1 MSGNFQNYSEEM
13 NLWKN
18 ISGICRTYIVLVMM
32 EENNIQEIKK
42 KADSFESQYTNLK
55 QEFKDYI
62 ESSRKNEAKIQ
73 QEIKKDFVKR
83 LLVVADSFDRISK
96 QNNDAHCDVVRK
108 YSENIKENVDVI
120 YNQLLSAAALTPIDP
135 EAGDEFDANKHM
147 AVGLEYSIV
156 YPENSVIRTVRKGY
170 SSENNVVRPCEII
183 VSKRPIGVNIMKLG
197 SWNRFL
203 RWINPSKY
211 LLKELNENIIEL
223 EGLQKE
229 NIEKLTRDLNSLS
242 NSLIGLEEKIV
253 SIEQNVLQQDN
264 ANVNIDQCQVN
275 KSYETHNNNS
285 SVREI
290 DDVE

>member
-1 MSGNFQNYSEEM
+1 
-13 NLWKN
+13 
-18 ISGICRTYIVLVMM
+18 M

-96 QNNDAHCDVVRK
+96 LNDDEHCDVVKK
-108 YSENIKENVDVI
+108 YSENINENIDVL
-120 YNQLLSAAALTPIDP
+120 YNQLLYAAALTPIDP

-156 YPENSVIRTVRKGY
+156 YPENSVIRTIRKGY
-170 SSENNVVRPCEII
+170 SSENSVVRPCEII
-183 VSKRPIGVNIMKLG
+183 VSKRPIEVNIMKPSL
-197 SWNRFL
+197 WNRFL

-211 LLKELNENIIEL
+211 LLRELNEKIIEL
-223 EGLQKE
+223 EVLQKK
-229 NIEKLTRDLNSLS
+229 NIEKLAQDLNSLN
-242 NSLIGLEEKIV
+242 NSIMGLEEKIV
-253 SIEQNVLQQDN
+253 SIEHNGLQQGN
-264 ANVNIDQCQVN
+264 ANIDIDRCQGN
-275 KSYETHNNNS
+275 ESYETNKHNSNL
-285 SVREI
+285 REI
-290 DDVE
+290 NDVE

>member
-1 MSGNFQNYSEEM
+1 
-13 NLWKN
+13 
-18 ISGICRTYIVLVMM
+18 MM

-42 KADSFESQYTNLK
+42 KADSFEFQYTNLK

-96 QNNDAHCDVVRK
+96 HNDGAHCDIVKK
-108 YSENIKENVDVI
+108 YSDNIKENIDVI
-120 YNQLLSAAALTPIDP
+120 YNQLLSAIDP

-147 AVGLEYSIV
+147 AVGLEYSRV

-183 VSKRPIGVNIMKLG
+183 VSKRPIEVNIMKAGL
-197 SWNRFL
+197 WNRFL

-211 LLKELNENIIEL
+211 LLRELNEKIIEL
-223 EGLQKE
+223 EGLQKG
-229 NIEKLTRDLNSLS
+229 NIEKLTQDLNSLN
-242 NSLIGLEEKIV
+242 NSIIGLEEKIV
-253 SIEQNVLQQDN
+253 SIEHNGSQQGN
-264 ANVNIDQCQVN
+264 ANIDIDRCQGN
-275 KSYETHNNNS
+275 ESYETNKHNSNL
-285 SVREI
+285 REI
-290 DDVE
+290 NDVE